1 VGGTKFY
8 ERKEIKDILA
18 YMRLL
23 VNPKDAVS
31 LARIINVPNRGI
43 GDVTLSRLREF
54 SAASGITPSAA
65 LERVEDIPRLN
76 SGARRKLGAFKDLID
91 RLRAASEELAVP
103 ELITTIARESGYME
117 FLKQQGTVEALAR
130 AENIEELV
138 AGGFEFQERSE
149 EPTLRK
155 FLEEVSLVTDIDLW
169 DDKREAVSLM
179 TLHNAKGLE
188 FPVVSIAGAEE
199 GLIPHHT
206 SFEDEEEMEEERR
219 LFYVGMTRA
228 KERLL
233 ISMAAGRRGFRG
245 WTAQMAS
252 RFLENIPAEFIE
264 VMTPSGD
271 AYVEEPGH
279 REGEH
284 RQEGQRRR
292 ARTSGGRGRRGAG
305 LRPEPDRYEDGEEKV
320 VRIGTRVMHPDW
332 GPGSVRG
339 CEGYGAQLRLTVR
352 FDSGIIKRVLASYA
366 NLEMLED
373 D

>member
-1 VGGTKFY
+1 
-8 ERKEIKDILA
+8 
-18 YMRLL
+18 
-23 VNPKDAVS
+23 
-31 LARIINVPNRGI
+31 IINVPNRGI
-43 GDVTLSRLREF
+43 GNVTLSRLREF
-54 SAASGITPSAA
+54 SAGSGITPSAA
-65 LERVEDIPRLN
+65 LERADEIPGLN
-76 SGARRKLGAFKDLID
+76 SGARRKLSAFKDLID
-91 RLRAASEELAVP
+91 KLMAASEELPVP
-103 ELITTIARESGYME
+103 ELITRIARDSGYME
-117 FLKQQGTVEALAR
+117 FLKEQGTVEALAR

-155 FLEEVSLVTDIDLW
+155 FLEEVSLVSDIDLW
-169 DDKREAVSLM
+169 DDRREAVNLM

-245 WTAQMAS
+245 WTAQVAS
-252 RFLENIPAEFIE
+252 RFLENIPAEFLE
-264 VMTPSGD
+264 VMTPAGD
-271 AYVEEPGH
+271 TYIEEPRHQAGERH
-279 REGEH
+279 RT
-284 RQEGQRRR
+284 RP
-292 ARTSGGRGRRGAG
+292 AGGRSRDRQQAGPRRQSDHA
-305 LRPEPDRYEDGEEKV
+305 DYGEEKV

-366 NLEMLED
+366 NLEMLD
-373 D
+373 DDYA